1 MIRFVVGFLCL
12 LISFN
17 VEARWASVEEAVIK
31 QDIYNLDITVDKDG
45 AYKQT
50 IESQFEILKEAGRE
64 EAAHYTVYYNADSEK
79 VQILEAKAV
88 YQGKEYKIDK
98 KFIEDKPLAS
108 VGYGF
113 DQTHQILLAFP
124 KVEVGAKIYLKYSK
138 ATLKAP
144 LDNFFD
150 ILLDFGYREWTTNA
164 NINIKSAIALHMLI
178 NDPEKALK
186 ITRDREDNFHNI
198 EIILTKPL
206 YKEVVNESK
215 NSIFDEKMATYVSIS
230 SIKKWEDLSM
240 LISKQNYN
248 KFYKQDLPN
257 TYLEIMQ
264 EALKGQSEIEQIN
277 IVTSRLND
285 KIQYMSDARSINGR
299 FMPRDL
305 EQTSKSQLGDCK
317 DFSAATLAIL
327 NKMGY
332 KVQFVLVMRGEGSF
346 YPITLP
352 ELRAFNHVIV
362 KVTGKDGKIYWIDPT
377 NVQSMADG
385 ILPDIAGKPVL
396 VLDNEQPIYE
406 KTPQVDYSH
415 AQFIHKLIIERIGD
429 NKIIEKGNVTLK
441 NEEAVPL
448 IGIELY
454 SSKESISDM
463 VFSSLS
469 GTNLS
474 DNNERN
480 ITLPD
485 LRSRIVKDLSIDY
498 SYVQENKLFKTNLGE
513 AFKLGYNKLGLSN
526 YIHIPQDAVSDIYI
540 GNPYSF
546 KRQTI
551 FKNIDVKNADALD
564 VEINNKWLSL
574 ARKLSFKNGDLTIDE
589 TIIVKQSLIPNSDL
603 KTPEFLNLKKELEQN
618 YRDVSIVFN

>member
-1 MIRFVVGFLCL
+1 MLRFIICFLCL
-12 LISFN
+12 LITGSA
-17 VEARWASVEEAVIK
+17 EAKWASVEEAAIK

-45 AYKQT
+45 AYKQV

-79 VQILEAKAV
+79 VEILEAKTI

-98 KFIEDKPLAS
+98 KFIEDKPLAN

-113 DQTHQILLAFP
+113 DQSHQILLAFP
-124 KVEVGAKIYLKYSK
+124 KAEVGAKIYLKYNR
-138 ATLKAP
+138 ATLKSP

-150 ILLDFGYREWTTNA
+150 VLLDFGYREWITSA
-164 NINIKSAIALHMLI
+164 NIKIKSAIALHMLV

-186 ITRDREDNFHNI
+186 ITRDREDSFHDI
-198 EIILTKPL
+198 EITLTKEL
-206 YKEVVNESK
+206 YRAVINESS
-215 NSIFDEKMATYVSIS
+215 NSLFDEKMATYVSIS

-248 KFYKQDLPN
+248 KFYKQTLPD

-264 EALKGQSEIEQIN
+264 EASKGQSEVEQIN

-285 KIQYMSDARSINGR
+285 KIQFMSDARSINGR

-332 KVQFVLVMRGEGSF
+332 KVQFALIMRGEGSF
-346 YPITLP
+346 FPITLP
-352 ELRAFNHVIV
+352 EMRAFNHVIV
-362 KVTGKDGKIYWIDPT
+362 KVTAKDGKIYWIDPT
-377 NVQSMADG
+377 NIQSMADG
-385 ILPDIAGKPVL
+385 IFPDIANKPVL
-396 VLDNEQPIYE
+396 VLDSEQPIYE
-406 KTPQVDYSH
+406 KTPQVNPSH
-415 AQFIHKLIIERIGD
+415 AQFIHNLIIEKIGD

-441 NEEAVPL
+441 NEEAAPL
-448 IGIELY
+448 TAIELY
-454 SSKESISDM
+454 SSKESISNI

-474 DNNERN
+474 DDNEKN

-485 LRSRIVKDLSIDY
+485 LKSRIVKDISIDY
-498 SYVQENKLFKTNLGE
+498 SYVQENKLFKTNLGQ
-513 AFKLGYNKLGLSN
+513 AFKLSYNKFGLSD
-526 YIHIPQDAVSDIYI
+526 YIHIPQDAVTDIYI

-551 FKNIDVKNADALD
+551 FKNIDVKNAEALN
-564 VEINNKWLSL
+564 VEIDNKWLSL
-574 ARKLSFKNGDLTIDE
+574 SRKLSFKDRNLTIDE
-589 TIIVKQSLIPNSDL
+589 IIIVKQSLIPNSDL
-603 KTPEFLNLKKELEQN
+603 KTPEFLILKQELEQN